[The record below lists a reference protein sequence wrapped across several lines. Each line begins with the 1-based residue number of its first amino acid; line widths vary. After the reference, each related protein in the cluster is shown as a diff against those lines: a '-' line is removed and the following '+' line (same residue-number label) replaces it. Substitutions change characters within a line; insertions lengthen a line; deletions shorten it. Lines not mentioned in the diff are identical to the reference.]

1 MYRIAL
7 FAFFALFASSCML
20 AQRGYSEQKRQDGL
34 KIATKWG
41 KAKDES
47 GERRTA
53 LLIAVENTNSHA
65 LEYGF
70 NIRFY
75 YEGRLRETGVIP
87 TSCIE
92 GLKSKV
98 GKLTGTY
105 FIPNEFTEEQLQ
117 SPDFGFELND
127 IEVERVDE
135 CTDQQE

>member
-1 MYRIAL
+1 MV
-7 FAFFALFASSCML
+7 
-20 AQRGYSEQKRQDGL
+20 AQRGYTEQIRQDGL

-41 KAKDES
+41 KAKDEQ

-53 LLIAVENTNSHA
+53 LLIAVENTNPHA

-105 FIPNEFTEEQLQ
+105 FIPAEFSEEQLQ
-117 SPDFGFELND
+117 SPDFGFELD
-127 IEVERVDE
+127 GIEVERTEGCAVDKE
-135 CTDQQE
+135 